1 MGLNL
6 PFSAIWWSFGPY
18 KKKINGSGSR
28 NYHDG
33 TQRWCSR
40 ERFSHVVSNICW
52 IIESECGILSVV
64 MDWAGLLW
72 HYHQSWR
79 LEKTTHITNPT
90 HRGHQPHPSVP
101 HLHLHWTPPGMGTTN
116 SQGSHRITTL
126 STAYSLCF
134 FSWTQTVFMCM
145 NEHHHVSEN
154 CAFRSA
160 NDRSWQCPLKHFCA
174 WKEEL
179 LDGSIRNPITM
190 LVVQG
195 LITQFVMT
203 EFLFLYPHRSV
214 YALHS
219 ETLIWVLYL
228 RLQGCGRGV

>member
-1 MGLNL
+1 MEVAAEITTMALRGD
-6 PFSAIWWSFGPY
+6 AH
-18 KKKINGSGSR
+18 GS
-28 NYHDG
+28 
-33 TQRWCSR
+33 
-40 ERFSHVVSNICW
+40 VS
-52 IIESECGILSVV
+52 V
-64 MDWAGLLW
+64 MWFPIFVGLLKVNAEFFLLW
-72 HYHQSWR
+72 WTGQVSCGTTIKSWR

-116 SQGSHRITTL
+116 SQGSQRITTL